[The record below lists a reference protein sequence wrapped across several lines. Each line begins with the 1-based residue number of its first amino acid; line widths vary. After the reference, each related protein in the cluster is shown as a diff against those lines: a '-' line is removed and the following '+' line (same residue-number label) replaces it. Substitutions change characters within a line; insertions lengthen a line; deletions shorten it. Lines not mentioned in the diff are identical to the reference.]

1 MELRIARLGKKRS
14 QRSWLHRCGGPIPKH
29 LGPLDRPT
37 LAQSRD
43 PHEFS
48 NCSGRQRGELPIQIP
63 ITVALHW
70 PSGWNSPAAN
80 ADRSKLHREN
90 CLACLRL
97 SQAAA
102 QATSRP
108 EREQLLL
115 GDRDANDTVPR
126 IAGTIASRRVIRCGM
141 NHQRGFAAAAGAA
154 SGGCTSDGFTQ
165 FASKGPN
172 P

>member
-1 MELRIARLGKKRS
+1 MRTDQSYIVRIVS
-14 QRSWLHRCGGPIPKH
+14 
-29 LGPLDRPT
+29 
-37 LAQSRD
+37 
-43 PHEFS
+43 
-48 NCSGRQRGELPIQIP
+48 
-63 ITVALHW
+63 
-70 PSGWNSPAAN
+70 
-80 ADRSKLHREN
+80 
-90 CLACLRL
+90 LACVSRRRLRKRL
-97 SQAAA
+97 
-102 QATSRP
+102 P
-108 EREQLLL
+108 GLNELL